1 MQTRYCECSF
11 DVVIPKEEQDN
22 SLKDQFAGQYRAGI
36 LAWIVQGAVAWYKD
50 GLGIPESVRAS
61 TGARIESQDAI
72 GQFISTY
79 FETGDEGLMEPVANV
94 YALYLYDAEEQ
105 GTRFPMS
112 KRALGQKL
120 DDRGYPSQKVGNQ
133 MYRLKLSVKEECRPL
148 LNTDAGRRYD
158 QYR

>member
-1 MQTRYCECSF
+1 M
-11 DVVIPKEEQDN
+11 
-22 SLKDQFAGQYRAGI
+22 
-36 LAWIVQGAVAWYKD
+36 VAWYKD

-61 TGARIESQDAI
+61 TGARIESQDTI

-79 FETGDEGLMEPVANV
+79 FETGDEALREPVANV

-112 KRALGQKL
+112 KRALAQKL

-133 MYRLKLSVKEECRPL
+133 MYRLRLSIKEECRPL
-148 LNTDAGRRYD
+148 LQTDAGGRYD
-158 QYR
+158 RYR